1 VAEVLSFRRATT
13 GSDEEA
19 ELAESDNGGLTA
31 GEYLTARLVELIP
44 EKKLRQHRVAPG
56 VTRSEGYDRLDNE
69 ILAGRR
75 LHSVAG
81 GRYPPQLACLYG
93 DQATSAD
100 PCTLFEPYQGEP
112 LHEVVGR
119 LLPEAQEE
127 VIVDLLTGLCWL
139 ASASIAH
146 RAISPETVLWN
157 GEQAQLT
164 DFSKCTVFGVP
175 RTPVSGTQDWV
186 AREQRQD
193 ETYGSVGA
201 SDDVWAA
208 GRLIFYVRNQGE
220 NLTSRAQ
227 LARDGLGAMLDGVFD
242 APEHRPTAGD
252 LLRRMG
258 RSAAVPLVPRGTRLL
273 EGERRFWAARRQK
286 HPDAAVPADCAWL
299 LDGRPD
305 GAPPDGGPPPVGGS
319 VGFSTEP
326 VRSPGA
332 TTPNGSAPRPEAPD
346 GVKPKQG
353 RHTGLFRRGG
363 E

>member
-1 VAEVLSFRRATT
+1 VAEVLRFRRATT
-13 GSDEEA
+13 GKDEEA
-19 ELAESDNGGLTA
+19 ELGGVGDGELTA
-31 GEYLTARLVELIP
+31 GEYLTAQLVELMP
-44 EKKLRQHRVAPG
+44 ETKLRQHRVAPG

-75 LHSVAG
+75 LHGVAG

-100 PCTLFEPYQGEP
+100 PCSLFEPYQGEP
-112 LHEVVGR
+112 LREVVGR
-119 LLPEAQEE
+119 LLPEAQEK

-146 RAISPETVLWN
+146 RAISPDTVLWN
-157 GEQAQLT
+157 GKQAQLT
-164 DFSKCTVFGVP
+164 DFSRCTVFGAP
-175 RTPVSGTQDWV
+175 RTPLSGTQDWV

-193 ETYGSVGA
+193 EAYGSVGA
-201 SDDVWAA
+201 GDDVWAA

-220 NLTSRAQ
+220 DLTSRAQ
-227 LARDGLGAMLDGVFD
+227 LARDGLGALLDGVFD

-258 RSAAVPLVPRGTRLL
+258 RSTGVPLVPRGTRLL

-286 HPDAAVPADCAWL
+286 HPGAVVPPDCAWL
-299 LDGRPD
+299 LGGRPD
-305 GAPPDGGPPPVGGS
+305 DAPPGDEPPPAGGS
-319 VGFSTEP
+319 DGASTEP
-326 VRSPGA
+326 PPGA
-332 TTPNGSAPRPEAPD
+332 TSPNGSAPHREAPD
-346 GVKPKQG
+346 GAKLKQG